1 MYHTILQTISSL
13 LMVSGHKKKIH
24 TPQNQDKK
32 VTFLK
37 CLSTFGQGQ
46 FINFVWTLSCT
57 HVDWLLLTGLP
68 EKSKQQVCTK
78 ISTGGSLSTG
88 FEVPSLSSGN

>member
-1 MYHTILQTISSL
+1 
-13 LMVSGHKKKIH
+13 MVSGHKKKIH
-24 TPQNQDKK
+24 TPQNQDQK
-32 VTFLK
+32 VTFFK
-37 CLSTFGQGQ
+37 CLSTFGHG

-78 ISTGGSLSTG
+78 ISPGGSLSTG